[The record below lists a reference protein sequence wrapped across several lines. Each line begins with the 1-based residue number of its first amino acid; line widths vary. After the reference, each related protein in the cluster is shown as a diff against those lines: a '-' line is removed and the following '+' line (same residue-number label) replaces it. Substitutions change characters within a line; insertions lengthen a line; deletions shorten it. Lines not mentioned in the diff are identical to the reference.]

1 MKLVKSLYGI
11 LALACTALSSCDINE
26 APEFSDSD
34 AFVAFT
40 KSSMSVGEDQSSIEV
55 PVMLTSFGMEAECT
69 VTVDMEN
76 STAVEGKN
84 FTIDESSK
92 TLKFTKD
99 APTQYVKI
107 NVIDNDTFDGDV
119 SLTLGLMAQGLNVG
133 ANKTCK
139 LTITDNEHPLKF
151 ILNGY
156 LAKGT
161 SEFNG
166 ETEWEIELTKDESDV
181 NKVWIS
187 NLVPEGTSLK
197 VYGVVTSDK
206 KELHIP
212 VGQEIAKSSSYP
224 HILLEGFYGL
234 EGESKIPSGG
244 YITVLIDEDG
254 TLRFQDCF
262 GSDVYTDDACTNS
275 AGWYNLMLG
284 DIVCTKK

>member
-1 MKLVKSLYGI
+1 MKLIKSLYGM
-11 LALACTALSSCDINE
+11 LALSCVALSSCDINE

-40 KSSMSVGEDQSSIEV
+40 NASMNIGEEKESIEI
-55 PVMLTSFGMEAECT
+55 PVMLASFGLEAECS
-69 VTVDMEN
+69 VTVDTEQ

-99 APTQYVKI
+99 APTQYVKVNI
-107 NVIDNDTFDGDV
+107 IDNDTFDGDV
-119 SLTLGLMAQGLNVG
+119 KVVFNLSAQGVNVG
-133 ANKTCK
+133 ANKVCE

-151 ILNGY
+151 ILNEY
-156 LAKGT
+156 HAKGT
-161 SEFNG
+161 SNFNG
-166 ETEWEIELTKDESDV
+166 EEEWDIELTKDESDV
-181 NKVWIS
+181 SKVWIS
-187 NLVPEGTSLK
+187 NLVPGGTSLK
-197 VYGVVTSDK
+197 VYGVVTNDN

-244 YITVLIDEDG
+244 YVTVLIDEDG

-262 GSDVYTDDACTNS
+262 GSIVYTDDACTS
-275 AGWYNLMLG
+275 AAGWYNLMLG